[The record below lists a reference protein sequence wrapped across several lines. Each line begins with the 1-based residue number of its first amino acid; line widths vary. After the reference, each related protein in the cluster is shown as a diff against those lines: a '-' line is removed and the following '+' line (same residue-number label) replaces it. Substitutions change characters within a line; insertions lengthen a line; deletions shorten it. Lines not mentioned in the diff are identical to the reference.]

1 MDFFV
6 YISSVVSRFIN
17 CWFNPRIHLFV
28 SNKVTMV
35 LFLYENIINKLNT
48 QSSKDIPPGT
58 PFLVEGEAVYF

>member
-28 SNKVTMV
+28 SNKQRLCQICSGISHDR
-35 LFLYENIINKLNT
+35 LFSFFIDSPAAT
-48 QSSKDIPPGT
+48 AKDNNYC
-58 PFLVEGEAVYF
+58 VKS